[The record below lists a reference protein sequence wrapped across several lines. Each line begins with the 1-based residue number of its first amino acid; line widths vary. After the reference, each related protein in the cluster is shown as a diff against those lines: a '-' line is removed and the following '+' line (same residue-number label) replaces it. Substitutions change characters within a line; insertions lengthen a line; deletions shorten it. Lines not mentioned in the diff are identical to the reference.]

1 MKFAYSHKPVSG
13 YIVPVLS
20 ALFMMLLIGIAIFS
34 VRSGAKQFSG
44 EAMVSDIALL
54 AGLFEQIN
62 KDCTILSFD
71 AQKNPI
77 NFLTVGNFAGSE
89 VGSMNLVHPEKWQ
102 GPYLPDNSAMQ
113 GIEYQIVRT
122 DAGYFIVPGEGVTLP
137 NGQVI
142 GKDIL
147 LDEKADIATLSQ
159 EGGALHFKGKALAA
173 QIPVGNIKRI
183 SRPVTYAE
191 IPLLDDF

>member
-1 MKFAYSHKPVSG
+1 MKFAQLQKPLYG
-13 YIVPVLS
+13 YIVPTLS
-20 ALFMMLLIGIAIFS
+20 ALFFIMLVGIAIFS

-44 EAMVSDIALL
+44 EAMASDVVML
-54 AGLFEQIN
+54 AGILDRIN

-77 NFLTVGNFAGSE
+77 NFLTVGSFSSSE
-89 VGSMNLVHPEKWQ
+89 VGSMNLVHPKKWQ
-102 GPYLPDNSAMQ
+102 GPYVQDNIAIQ
-113 GIEYQIVRT
+113 GIEYQVVRT

-147 LDEKADIATLSQ
+147 FDAKADIHALMQ
-159 EGGALHFKGKALAA
+159 EGGALNFKGKALGAK
-173 QIPVGNIKRI
+173 IVVGKEADTQMLHYADI
-183 SRPVTYAE
+183 SMA
-191 IPLLDDF
+191 DDF